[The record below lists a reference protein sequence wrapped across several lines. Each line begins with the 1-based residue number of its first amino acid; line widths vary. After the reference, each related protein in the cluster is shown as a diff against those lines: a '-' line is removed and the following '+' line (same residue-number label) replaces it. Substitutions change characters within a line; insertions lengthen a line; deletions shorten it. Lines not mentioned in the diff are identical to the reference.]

1 MNDMD
6 NNDAKNATNA
16 TNATFATDTA
26 TGGFESEIQT
36 GGRSSGDTG
45 NNANSNRDSRGGPPL
60 LQRVS
65 RTGRAAWF
73 SAGALLAAIAVGL
86 SFWAGGQGIQYLST
100 PGQGHVHTAIG
111 LPVPN
116 STSPALW
123 LGTHDGLY
131 LKELTPDGPKG
142 WRKVNDPLSSTDVM
156 AVSSALR
163 PGSPI
168 YAAGHNIG
176 VQRSDDGGAKWR
188 QVMPGAPARDVH
200 ALAVD
205 TTDPDRLYIWAE
217 VAGLFTSSNGGATW
231 ETLGGG
237 KGLSGPMKVT
247 TLAVGGGTDIDT
259 ESPTLYAG
267 TNLGLFV
274 SRDEGQNWTP
284 SPGEAGEQPVYSLLV
299 LGGSQGQAPEI
310 YVGTATG
317 VLHSSDGGSRWE
329 RLQNAASLGGI
340 GGFAIDSS
348 GASQGRLLAV
358 NAAAEVFTSDDQ
370 GQSWRHL
377 P

>member
-1 MNDMD
+1 MKDKD
-6 NNDAKNATNA
+6 DTVD
-16 TNATFATDTA
+16 TVDTA
-26 TGGFESEIQT
+26 RGGFESEIQT
-36 GGRSSGDTG
+36 GGRNSTG
-45 NNANSNRDSRGGPPL
+45 TDRNTDRSDSRVGPPL
-60 LQRVS
+60 LQRAS
-65 RTGRAAWF
+65 RRSPGAWVV
-73 SAGALLAAIAVGL
+73 AGALLAAAVAGL
-86 SFWAGGQGIQYLST
+86 WFWAGGQGPQYVST

-142 WRKVNDPLSSTDVM
+142 WRKMNAPLSSTDVM

-168 YAAGHNIG
+168 YAAGHDLG

-188 QVMPGAPARDVH
+188 QVMPGAPMRDVH

-205 TTDPDRLYIWAE
+205 PNDPDRLYIWAE

-231 ETLGGG
+231 ETPGGG
-237 KGLSGPMKVT
+237 KGLSGPMKLT
-247 TLAVGGGTDIDT
+247 ALAVSSGKGT
-259 ESPTLYAG
+259 ESATLYAG

-299 LGGSQGQAPEI
+299 LGGSQGSQGQAPEI

-317 VLHSSDGGSRWE
+317 VLHSSDGGSRWK

-348 GASQGRLLAV
+348 TTSQGRLLAV